1 MKRPKVHNSGQAR
14 LFTNRY
20 LEMLTKGHPLVIWGM
35 YIPLIGYLLYRVVV
49 MYEISRG
56 KVSVI
61 FLGGMVF
68 WTFLN
73 IWHIGFCFIYTVKGD
88 SGSV

>member
-1 MKRPKVHNSGQAR
+1 
-14 LFTNRY
+14 
-20 LEMLTKGHPLVIWGM
+20 
-35 YIPLIGYLLYRVVV
+35 